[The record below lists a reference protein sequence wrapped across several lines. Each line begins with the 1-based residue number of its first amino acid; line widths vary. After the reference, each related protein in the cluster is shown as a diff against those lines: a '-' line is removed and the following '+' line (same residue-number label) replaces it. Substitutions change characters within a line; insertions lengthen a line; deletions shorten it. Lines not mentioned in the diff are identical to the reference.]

1 MASALPL
8 QTWVTASSGLL
19 MQSILP
25 ASSGPAVFSTR
36 RSGRIPHRSLTTY
49 PCVLAWLA
57 TRPSFCVVQIGANS
71 GDTPEDPL
79 YRFLRDELR
88 DLTPERRDRTQVVLV
103 EPVREYFDRLQ
114 EAYAGLPCVRFENVA
129 IAETRGS
136 REFYRLDADPAAHGY
151 PAWLA
156 GLGSLRADRMTSLW
170 ERYEKK
176 HGGPTYEEMK
186 RFYEERRVIESVRCI
201 TIQDLVERHGIE
213 DIDLLQIDAE
223 GYDHRILQ
231 TIDFDRLRPSFIN
244 YERVLLQ
251 DDEAACRRLMTEA
264 GYALSDWG
272 QDTLCV
278 RLR

>member
-1 MASALPL
+1 
-8 QTWVTASSGLL
+8 

-25 ASSGPAVFSTR
+25 ASSGPAVVATR
-36 RSGRIPHRSLTTY
+36 RSGRIPHPSLATF
-49 PCVLAWLA
+49 PSVLAWLA

-79 YRFLRDELR
+79 YRFLRNELCE
-88 DLTPERRDRTQVVLV
+88 LTPERRDRTLVVLV

-114 EAYAGLPCVRFENVA
+114 EAYSGLPCVRFENVA
-129 IAETRGS
+129 IAETRGL
-136 REFYRLDADPAAHGY
+136 REFYRLDADPATHGY

-170 ERYEKK
+170 EHYEKG
-176 HGGPTYEEMK
+176 HGGETYEEMK
-186 RFYEERRVIESVRCI
+186 RFYEEHRVIEPVRCI
-201 TIQDLVERHGIE
+201 TLQDLVGRHSIE
-213 DIDLLQIDAE
+213 AIDLLQIDAE

-231 TIDFDRLRPSFIN
+231 TIDFERMRPSFIN

-251 DDEAACRRLMTEA
+251 DEEAACRHLMIQA
-264 GYALSDWG
+264 GYGLSDWG